1 MSFAA
6 PAIGWVRRAPRAVH
20 PGLTSRF
27 RRGARIA
34 REVWTPVGERVARV
48 NDWITPAGWVA
59 VTGAGFGLAIGIPA
73 GWTELRVI
81 GLVSLLLVTIAV
93 GWLLGRTSYDVTF
106 DLPRSRVTAGET
118 ASGRLEVRNKARRSL
133 FATRIELNVGRGRAH
148 FTLPSLAHDEAY
160 EQLFDVPTRR
170 RGVITIGPIRS
181 VRSDPLT
188 LLRRVQQWADS
199 IDLFVHPVTVPLT
212 NDMTGFIR
220 DIEGVTTQ
228 DLSSNDVSF
237 HALREYQPGDDRR
250 AIHWKTT
257 ARTGRLMVR
266 QFEETRRAHL
276 LVVLPTHLDDYR
288 SEDDFESAIS
298 IAGSLA
304 RHAFSLERQVTI
316 YTSSGEISGSAAPLM
331 LDRLAA
337 LQPATKVTTLR
348 DLASRA
354 IGAVPS
360 ASVAMLIAGGDADPR
375 DLRGAHKSIPLS
387 VTCLGLRCD
396 ATLTLAQRR
405 IGDLTLVDLPDVQA
419 LPRALRS
426 IR

>member
-1 MSFAA
+1 MSFVS
-6 PAIGWVRRAPRAVH
+6 PAIGWVRRAPHAVH
-20 PGLTSRF
+20 PGLTSRL
-27 RRGARIA
+27 RYGARVG
-34 REVWTPVGERVARV
+34 REVWAPAGERIATV
-48 NDWITPAGWVA
+48 NNWVMPAGWVA
-59 VTGAGFGLAIGIPA
+59 VVAAAVGLAVGVPA

-81 GLVSLLLVTIAV
+81 GLICLLLLVAALA
-93 GWLLGRTSYDVTF
+93 WLLGHTSYAITF
-106 DLPRSRVTAGET
+106 DLRQTRVVAGET
-118 ASGRLEVRNKARRSL
+118 ASGRLAIRNRGRRSL

-148 FTLPSLAHDEAY
+148 FPLPSLGRDEEH

-170 RGVITIGPIRS
+170 RGVITIGPVSS
-181 VRSDPLT
+181 VRSDPLS
-188 LLRRVQQWADS
+188 LLRRVQQWAES
-199 IDLFVHPVTVPLT
+199 IDLYVHPVTVPLA
-212 NDMTGFIR
+212 NDSTGFIR

-250 AIHWKTT
+250 AIHWRTT

-276 LVVLPTHLDDYR
+276 LVVLPTHATDYR
-288 SEDDFESAIS
+288 SEADLETAIS

-304 RHAFSLERQVTI
+304 RHAFSLDRQVSI
-316 YTSSGEISGSAAPLM
+316 YTSGGELSATAAPLM

-337 LQPATKVTTLR
+337 LEPAHRRWTLR
-348 DLASRA
+348 DLAVKA
-354 IGAVPS
+354 VAAVPS
-360 ASVAMLIAGGDADPR
+360 ASVAMLVAGGDADPR

-396 ATLTLAQRR
+396 STLSLAQRR
-405 IGDLTLVDLPDVQA
+405 IGDLAVLDLPDVHA

-426 IR
+426 VR